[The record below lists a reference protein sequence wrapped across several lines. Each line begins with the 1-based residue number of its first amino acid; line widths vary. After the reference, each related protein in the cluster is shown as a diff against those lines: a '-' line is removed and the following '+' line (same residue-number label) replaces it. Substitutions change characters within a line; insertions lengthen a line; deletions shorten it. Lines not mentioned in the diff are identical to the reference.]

1 MCLPARNPL
10 SRNLRARWLLGGCL
24 LFVLLLAVVWRIWP
38 REPVRSSGPMPHQ
51 AYVWQRSWGPQVSE
65 AIGRAEDRLAGVV
78 VLVVEVSWQDG
89 RSRVATAEWDPILL
103 SGLKMP
109 VGLAIRIGPFE
120 GPFRADDDTADL
132 LTSVASGV
140 LNQARNANLP
150 VAELQVDF
158 DCAESKLSGYRTWVE
173 AIRRR
178 ASPTPVVIT
187 ALPSWLRQSAFR
199 TLAEAAD
206 GFVLQVHS
214 LERPKGPDAPMTLCD
229 PTAARHAVETA
240 ARVGR
245 PFRVALPTYGYT
257 VAFDQAGKF
266 IGLSAE
272 GPMTRW
278 PQDAS
283 VIEVRSDPAAMADLV
298 QAWTD
303 DRPMNL
309 QGIIWYRLPTDKDA
323 LNWRWPTLECIMTG
337 RCPLPAVRV
346 ELRRPEAG
354 LVKIDLVNDG
364 QADSNSRIRL
374 RIACGGADLI
384 AGDALGGFQWKRMST
399 DAVVVESPEPPASC
413 VLAVGQRRTVAWLR
427 LDDDKEV
434 RVEIEMVQP

>member
-1 MCLPARNPL
+1 
-10 SRNLRARWLLGGCL
+10 
-24 LFVLLLAVVWRIWP
+24 
-38 REPVRSSGPMPHQ
+38 MPHE

-65 AIGRAEDRLAGVV
+65 AIGRAGDRLAGIV
-78 VLVVEVSWQDG
+78 VLGAEVSWQDG
-89 RSRVATAEWDPILL
+89 RPRVATAEWDPVFL
-103 SGLKMP
+103 SGLRMP
-109 VGLAIRIGPFE
+109 VGLAIRIGPFA
-120 GPFRADDDTADL
+120 GPFSADDETADL
-132 LTSVASGV
+132 LTGLAFAV
-140 LNQARNANLP
+140 LKQARDADLA
-150 VAELQVDF
+150 VGELQVDF

-178 ASPTPVVIT
+178 VSPTPIVIT

-214 LERPKGPDAPMTLCD
+214 LERPKGPDAPMTLCN

-245 PFRVALPTYGYT
+245 PFRVALPTYGYV
-257 VAFDQAGKF
+257 VAFDSAGTF

-272 GPMTRW
+272 GPMARW
-278 PQDAS
+278 PKDAW
-283 VIEVRSDPAAMADLV
+283 VVEVRSEPAAMADLV

-323 LNWRWPTLECIMTG
+323 LNWRWPTMECVMTG
-337 RCPLPAVRV
+337 RRPLPAVRA

-354 LVKIDLVNDG
+354 MVKVDLVNDG
-364 QADSNSRIRL
+364 QADSTSRIRL
-374 RIACGGADLI
+374 KIACGGADLI
-384 AGDALGGFQWKRMST
+384 AGDALGGFQWKGMST

-434 RVEIEMVQP
+434 LVEIEMVQP